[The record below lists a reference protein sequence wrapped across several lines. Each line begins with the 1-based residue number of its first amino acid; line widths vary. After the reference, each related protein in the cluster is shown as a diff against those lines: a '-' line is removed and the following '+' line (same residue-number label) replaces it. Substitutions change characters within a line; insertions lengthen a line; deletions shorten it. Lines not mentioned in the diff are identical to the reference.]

1 MQLVAVQC
9 AVGWLSH
16 ITLQVLLGCCLLRVH
31 PIGPSFQVPGAPA
44 PPPTPRPTGPSSPL
58 SRLPATLQPPMA
70 GVVSVWEVCAHL
82 PDQTT
87 PPRPG
92 RGGIGRKL
100 LQDGCPPSPLKRGDS
115 LISPPV
121 TLFWCFGRP
130 WGEVVFRID
139 FFIKKTLTECG
150 LPGGFW
156 QNIMKLP
163 NIPCIPPRVFG

>member
-1 MQLVAVQC
+1 MILGDCAFGEVTC
-9 AVGWLSH
+9 AVGCSAMCSWLVITHHFAGVAGMLLVACPSH
-16 ITLQVLLGCCLLRVH
+16 RPL
-31 PIGPSFQVPGAPA
+31 FPGSWCACP

-150 LPGGFW
+150 LPGGFLA
-156 QNIMKLP
+156 KYY
-163 NIPCIPPRVFG
+163 